1 MINSKNRAK
10 WQCPIV
16 KHWEV
21 STNSAIEAATI
32 KKKEEKIMRPIFE
45 KFLFLKK
52 VIKVHHV
59 GCIVVYIY

>member
-45 KFLFLKK
+45 KFLFL
-52 VIKVHHV
+52 
-59 GCIVVYIY
+59 